1 MAILTAA
8 QLTELRQRVQSSA
21 APNPAAN
28 KTQINLAIQAIEDY
42 YETTARPGFGAAI
55 ETAVPGR
62 FTPAQ
67 KKQIGKFWMLQ
78 KAGRE

>member
-8 QLTELRQRVQSSA
+8 QLTELRQKIQISLS
-21 APNPAAN
+21 PNPAAVKN
-28 KTQINLAIQAIEDY
+28 QINLALQAIEDY

-67 KKQIGKFWMLQ
+67 KKQIGKFWLLQ